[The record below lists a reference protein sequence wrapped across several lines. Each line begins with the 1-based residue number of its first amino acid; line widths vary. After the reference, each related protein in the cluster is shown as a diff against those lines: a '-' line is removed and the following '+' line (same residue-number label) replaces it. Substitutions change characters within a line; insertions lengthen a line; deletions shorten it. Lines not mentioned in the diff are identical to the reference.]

1 MSNVTIT
8 TNPSMDMFEMMD
20 KGYKF
25 AEIMAKAD
33 IIPIHY
39 RMKPANVFIAVQTAY
54 RMNLDPMLVMQN
66 TFVVSGKLGM
76 NTTFAI
82 SLANKS
88 GMFDGGIRY
97 REEGSGDD
105 LKITAYAILKK
116 SQEEISYSISMKQ
129 AKADGWT
136 KNSKYQTLPELM
148 LRYRAATFLIRTHM
162 PEILNG
168 MHMVEEFEDL
178 TAAMAKNITPVSS
191 PAISKMAALGSK
203 LDNLLTAQEERVKDE
218 ADRPHE
224 EAASFK
230 NKNESDEYVR
240 LLNLI
245 LQYDVPP
252 ETTEKWKVHFEVSD
266 LEELSTEQIL
276 KCIKGIE
283 DKFADAKESICE
295 EEVA

>member
-8 TNPSMDMFEMMD
+8 TNPSIDMFEMMA
-20 KGYKF
+20 KGYQF

-33 IIPIHY
+33 IIPTHY
-39 RMKPANVFIAVQTAY
+39 RLKPANVFIAVQTAY

-97 REEGSGDD
+97 REEGEGES
-105 LKITAYAILKK
+105 LKVTAYATLKR
-116 SQEEISYSISMKQ
+116 SQEEISYTISMKQ
-129 AKADGWT
+129 AKAEGWT

-162 PEILNG
+162 PEVLNG
-168 MHMVEEFEDL
+168 MQMVEEIEDVH
-178 TAAMAKNITPVSS
+178 AAKNVTPTTS
-191 PAISKMAALGSK
+191 AISKMAALESK
-203 LDNLLTAQEERVKDE
+203 LDSLLTTQEEPVK
-218 ADRPHE
+218 E
-224 EAASFK
+224 EVTELAVASPRTR
-230 NKNESDEYVR
+230 NESDEYR
-240 LLNLI
+240 KLI
-245 LQYDVPP
+245 DLIFQYDVPP

-266 LEELSTEQIL
+266 LEELSTEQIF

-283 DKFADAKESICE
+283 EKYAAASEESNFEKE
-295 EEVA
+295 VV